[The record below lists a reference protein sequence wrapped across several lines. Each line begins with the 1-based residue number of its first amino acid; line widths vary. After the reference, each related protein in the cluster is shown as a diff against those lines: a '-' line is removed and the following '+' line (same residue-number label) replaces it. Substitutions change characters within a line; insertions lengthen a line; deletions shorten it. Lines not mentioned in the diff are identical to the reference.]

1 MSTSIFRRFIVVA
14 SVSLAIPAGAAAQSP
29 LVKAVKAVDRAG
41 VTALLKERADVNA
54 READGTTALYWAA
67 TKNDVAIG
75 SALIRAGADVKAA
88 SRYGITPLQVA
99 CLNGNAEFIELLLKA
114 GADPNAATPA
124 GETAL
129 MTASRTGVADAV
141 NALLARSADPNA
153 KESLRGQTA
162 LMWAAGEGHSEV
174 IKALLE
180 RGADLRARSNAG
192 WTALLFAVRDGHI
205 DAAETLLH
213 AGADVNDALPANT
226 GGSRRRP
233 EGAPGGADDPRGL
246 SALHL
251 AVASR
256 HYELAAILLD
266 KGADPNASGPGWTA
280 LHHLTWVRKPGQGTN
295 GPPPRGSG
303 NMDSPELIR
312 RLAKAGANLNA
323 RVTRKP
329 SAGTT
334 ALNFVG
340 GTPFFLA
347 ARTADVEMMRLL
359 VDLGADPMIANEDG
373 TTPLMAA
380 AGAGTYSPGED
391 PGLESEALD
400 AVKLALALGNDVN
413 VVDKNGNT
421 AMHGAAYK
429 QLPSVVKFLSEHGA
443 RVDIWNRKN
452 SLGWTPL
459 RIAAGVHRGM
469 NFRFHEPTAN
479 ALRVVMTAA
488 GVSTVLEPER
498 VISGATPTK

>member
-1 MSTSIFRRFIVVA
+1 MGSSMLRRFIVVA
-14 SVSLAIPAGAAAQSP
+14 SASLAIPASAAAQSA
-29 LVKAVKAVDRAG
+29 LVKAVKAVDRPG
-41 VTALLKERADVNA
+41 VAALLKERPDVNA

-99 CLNGNAEFIELLLKA
+99 CLNGGAKFIELLLKA
-114 GADPNAATPA
+114 GADPNVATRD

-129 MTASRTGVADAV
+129 MTASRTGVSDAV
-141 NALLARSADPNA
+141 NALLAHSADPNA

-162 LMWAAGEGHSEV
+162 LMWAAGEGHSEA
-174 IKALLE
+174 IMALLE
-180 RGADLRARSNAG
+180 RGADLRVRSKAG
-192 WTALLFAVRDGHI
+192 WTAFLFAVREGHI
-205 DAAETLLH
+205 DAVQTLLH

-226 GGSRRRP
+226 GGTRRRP
-233 EGAPGGADDPRGL
+233 EGAPGGADDPRGM

-256 HYELAAILLD
+256 HYQLAAILLD
-266 KGADPNASGPGWTA
+266 KGADPNASGPGWMA
-280 LHHLTWVRKPGQGTN
+280 LHHLTWVRKPGQGSN
-295 GPPPRGSG
+295 SPPPRGSG
-303 NMDSPELIR
+303 NMDSAELIR

-334 ALNFVG
+334 AVNFIG

-359 VDLGADPMIANEDG
+359 VDLGADATIPNEDG

-380 AGAGTYSPGED
+380 AGAGTHSPGED
-391 PGLESEALD
+391 PGTEAEALA
-400 AVKLALALGNDVN
+400 AVKLTVALGNDVN

-429 QLPSVVKFLSEHGA
+429 QLPSVVKFLSENGA
-443 RVDIWNRKN
+443 RIDIWNRKN
-452 SLGWTPL
+452 SSGWTPL

-469 NFRFHEPTAN
+469 NFRFHVPTAD
-479 ALRVVMTAA
+479 ALRAIMVVA
-488 GVSTVLEPER
+488 GVSTALEPEK

>member
-1 MSTSIFRRFIVVA
+1 MKSVIRRLTLA
-14 SVSLAIPAGAAAQSP
+14 AGASLAIPAVAAAQVP
-29 LVKAVKAVDRAG
+29 LITAVKATDRAG
-41 VTALLKERADVNA
+41 VTTLLKERADVNA

-67 TKNDVAIG
+67 TRNDVVIATT
-75 SALIRAGADVKAA
+75 LVRAGADVKAA
-88 SRYGITPLQVA
+88 SRYGVTPLKVA
-99 CLNGNAEFIELLLKA
+99 CLNGNAALIELLLKS
-114 GADPNAATPA
+114 GADANAATPG

-129 MTASRTGVADAV
+129 MTASRTGLAEAVNVLLAHGADA
-141 NALLARSADPNA
+141 NAA
-153 KESLRGQTA
+153 EGLRGQTA
-162 LMWAAGEGHSEV
+162 LMWAAGEGHSEA

-180 RGADLRARSNAG
+180 RGADLRARSKAG
-192 WTALLFAVRDGHI
+192 WTAFLFAVRDGQI
-205 DAAETLLH
+205 DAVRTLLH
-213 AGADVNDALPANT
+213 ASADVNDALPANT
-226 GGSRRRP
+226 GGARRRP

-256 HYELAAILLD
+256 HYELAALLLE
-266 KGADPNASGPGWTA
+266 KGADPNAAGPGWTA
-280 LHHLTWVRKPGQGTN
+280 LHHLTWVRRPGQGTN

-303 NMDSPELIR
+303 QMDSVELIR
-312 RLAKAGANLNA
+312 RLATAGADLNA

-340 GTPFFLA
+340 GTAFFLA

-359 VDLGADPMIANEDG
+359 VELGADPKIPNEDG

-380 AGAGTYSPGED
+380 AGAGTHSPGED
-391 PGLESEALD
+391 AGFEPEALE
-400 AVKLALALGNDVN
+400 AVKLTFALGNDVN

-429 QLPSVVKFLSEHGA
+429 QLPSVVKFLSENGA
-443 RVDIWNRKN
+443 KVDVWNRKN
-452 SLGWTPL
+452 SSGWTPL

-469 NFRFHEPTAN
+469 NFRFHEPTAD

-488 GVSTVLEPER
+488 GVSTVLEPEK

>member
-1 MSTSIFRRFIVVA
+1 
-14 SVSLAIPAGAAAQSP
+14 
-29 LVKAVKAVDRAG
+29 VKAVDRAA
-41 VTALLKERADVNA
+41 VSALLKGRADVNA
-54 READGTTALYWAA
+54 RAADGTTALYWAA
-67 TKNDVAIG
+67 EKNEIAIG
-75 SALIRAGADVKAA
+75 TALVRAGADVNAA
-88 SRYGITPLQVA
+88 SRYGVTPLQVA
-99 CLNGNAEFIELLLKA
+99 CLNGNAAFIELLLKS
-114 GADPNAATPA
+114 GADANAATPA

-129 MTASRTGVADAV
+129 MTASRTGIADAV
-141 NALLARSADPNA
+141 NLLLAHAADPNA
-153 KESLRGQTA
+153 TESVRGQTA
-162 LMWAAGEGHSEV
+162 LMWAAGEGHSET

-180 RGADLRARSNAG
+180 RRADLRARSRAG
-192 WTALLFAVRDGHI
+192 WTPLLFAVRDGHI
-205 DAAETLLH
+205 EAVQTLLH

-226 GGSRRRP
+226 GGARRRP

-256 HYELAAILLD
+256 HYELAALLLE
-266 KGADPNASGPGWTA
+266 KGADPNAAGPGWTA
-280 LHHLTWVRKPGQGTN
+280 LHHLTWVRRPGQGTN

-303 NMDSPELIR
+303 QMDSVELIR
-312 RLAKAGANLNA
+312 RLARAGANLDA

-340 GTPFFLA
+340 GTAFFLA

-359 VDLGADPMIANEDG
+359 VELGADPRIPNEDG

-380 AGAGTYSPGED
+380 AGAGTHSPGED
-391 PGLESEALD
+391 PGLESEALE
-400 AVKLALALGNDVN
+400 AVKLTLALGNDVN

-429 QLPSVVKFLSEHGA
+429 QLPSVVKFLSENGA
-443 RVDIWNRKN
+443 KVEIWNRKN
-452 SLGWTPL
+452 SSGWTPL

-469 NFRFHEPTAN
+469 NFRFHEPTAD
-479 ALRVVMTAA
+479 ALRFVMTAA
-488 GVSTVLEPER
+488 GVSTVLEPEK